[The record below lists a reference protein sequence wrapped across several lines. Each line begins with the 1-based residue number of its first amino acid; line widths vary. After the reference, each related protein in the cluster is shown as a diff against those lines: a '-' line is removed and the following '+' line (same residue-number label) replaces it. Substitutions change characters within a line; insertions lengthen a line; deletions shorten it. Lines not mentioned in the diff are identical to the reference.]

1 MFPNSNKKVTFSSAL
16 DLIYEDESMS
26 EDLKLARISDF
37 LTRQADR
44 LRMERL
50 LNPILAPAHR
60 DKMRRVVE
68 LSQQW
73 LERRQLTMDSRI
85 LQLMQKWKKLLPC
98 VSWEYARAEPEEDPS
113 IRGSSGAGS
122 GSLATTESSDLSDP
136 SMEPWR
142 EIVDFVKTKVP
153 EHSFLL
159 CETLHPEGF
168 ILKFRDDIYTL
179 QLLDAL
185 FSYFFH
191 RNCHQIKHIHVTSEQ
206 VLISFVETRFTKNMT
221 V

>member
-1 MFPNSNKKVTFSSAL
+1 MFPKSNKKVTFTSAL
-16 DLIYEDESMS
+16 DVIYEDESMS

-98 VSWEYARAEPEEDPS
+98 VSWEYARVEPEEDPS

-142 EIVDFVKTKVP
+142 EIVDFVKTRADEK
-153 EHSFLL
+153 SFLV
-159 CETLHPEGF
+159 CGTPNPEGF
-168 ILKFRDDIYTL
+168 ILKFRDPDYTL
-179 QLLDAL
+179 AILDAL
-185 FSYFFH
+185 FAYFFH
-191 RNCHQIKHIHVTSEQ
+191 HKGNTMKHVHVTSEQ
-206 VLISFVETRFTKNMT
+206 AIISFVETSFTKNTT